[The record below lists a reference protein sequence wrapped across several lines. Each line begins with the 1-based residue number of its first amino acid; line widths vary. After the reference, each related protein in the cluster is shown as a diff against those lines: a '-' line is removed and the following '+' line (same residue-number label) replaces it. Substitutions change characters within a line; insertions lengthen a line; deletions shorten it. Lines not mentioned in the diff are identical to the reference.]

1 MSEIPML
8 RQLMQLLTGML
19 TASSGLFN
27 SDCLSGSHPC
37 RGKQGWE
44 LWCSGSEKKKS
55 ARRKH
60 FAQGRF
66 SYTLGRMLLHCTM
79 AAFAMFRPPAICD
92 LESQNK
98 SVPFPLITV
107 KGLLESTLAVDM
119 LTTTNP
125 P

>member
-1 MSEIPML
+1 MGTFVVVAP
-8 RQLMQLLTGML
+8 
-19 TASSGLFN
+19 
-27 SDCLSGSHPC
+27 
-37 RGKQGWE
+37 
-44 LWCSGSEKKKS
+44 KKKS
-55 ARRKH
+55 GPRRKH
-60 FAQGRF
+60 FAQGKF
-66 SYTLGRMLLHCTM
+66 SYVLGRKLLHCTI
-79 AAFAMFRPPAICD
+79 AAFAMSRPPAICD